1 MRGEE
6 LRLEFHQQL
15 DALREG
21 LVRLGAMTAETVS
34 MGTAVLLDRD
44 LTGAQ
49 RLIDRDD
56 VIDEL
61 SLELEEECFR
71 VLALQAPMAGDL
83 RFLLTTLRVVSELE
97 RSADLVVNVCKAS
110 RRVYDIDFTPKLR
123 GLIDSMGV
131 EAAFLIRASI
141 DAFVDSDTSLA
152 AALDDI
158 DDRLDDLQVTYVEA
172 IFESHQTDNLPL
184 RAAVQLAL
192 IGRYYERIG
201 DHAVNIGER
210 VIYMVTGWL
219 PESNAAARNALRK
232 SPDVAS
238 SRRPSGSIDF
248 DNPPGMH
255 RPVPDGS
262 AMSTGKGETP
272 EQVGTRGD
280 GDVTP
285 GDATDTDGND
295 NDGNDNDRRD
305 TE

>member
-6 LRLEFHQQL
+6 LRVEFHQQL
-15 DALREG
+15 DALSEG

-44 LTGAQ
+44 LAGAQ
-49 RLIDRDD
+49 RIIDGDD
-56 VIDEL
+56 AIDEL

-97 RSADLVVNVCKAS
+97 RSADLMVNVCKAS
-110 RRVYDIDFTPKLR
+110 RRVYDVDFTPKLR
-123 GLIDSMGV
+123 GL
-131 EAAFLIRASI
+131 L
-141 DAFVDSDTSLA
+141 DSDGRGGGVPDPHGHRRLRGFEHLPWRRPSMTSTTA
-152 AALDDI
+152 STTW
-158 DDRLDDLQVTYVEA
+158 QVTYVEA
-172 IFESHQTDNLPL
+172 IFESHQTDNLSL

-232 SPDVAS
+232 SADVEIPHRGGA
-238 SRRPSGSIDF
+238 PAETAGGGAASIDEGTLIG
-248 DNPPGMH
+248 DEGILDGHNQD
-255 RPVPDGS
+255 DGS
-262 AMSTGKGETP
+262 DTP
-272 EQVGTRGD
+272 
-280 GDVTP
+280 
-285 GDATDTDGND
+285 
-295 NDGNDNDRRD
+295 
-305 TE
+305 